1 MEDDMED
8 NTIGQVLPGQ
18 NWVELHGCFTPVEL
32 EKIIEEIKEQYGK
45 AINDNTE
52 LPNS

>member
-1 MEDDMED
+1 MEDDMKD

-18 NWVELHGCFTPVEL
+18 NWVELHGCFTRAEL

-45 AINDNTE
+45 AINGNTE